1 MRAHMDDVGHR
12 QAWRACS
19 QLRIDGE
26 GLRNAIPH
34 GLLMV
39 SPKR

>member
-1 MRAHMDDVGHR
+1 MRAHMTMWDIAKRGEPARNFVSMAR
-12 QAWRACS
+12 AW
-19 QLRIDGE
+19 
-26 GLRNAIPH
+26 RNAIPH